1 MRVAVTNLRV
11 YGNPYQ
17 RLLYSAIG
25 DRYWAMRGTIG
36 EAIAKQ
42 RALKKNGLF
51 HVHWE
56 ESLFA
61 KCASVADAVR
71 VRREFIAALERYVAV
86 GGKVIWTLHNL
97 RAHEGRFVQT
107 LVSLRKDLAA
117 LSHRIL
123 VHNQAGLSTVQAQTG
138 LDDPSK
144 VTVLPHP
151 AYLDVYEPRAR
162 TQKLAGRAP
171 AHPRTLL
178 HFGMVRA
185 YKGIPDLVRK
195 LSPEFMA
202 QHQLQLHI
210 CGQPHRA
217 DSFLDE
223 LLAQTQGRT
232 DIQYSLDQ
240 VPDEE
245 VADLLRAHAGVIIPY
260 HHVLT
265 SGVAVL
271 SLTLGVPTVAPDTP
285 AMREL
290 YPASSHHLLFNP
302 RSVKDM
308 QRAALAV
315 VEMSA
320 QERLQIARDYIQQ
333 ALTISPDVISE
344 ALGTIY
350 DELLG
355 REPSG
360 AGGSDVVGQSDK
372 KLHNKRPFFADEMRF
387 QPNVSALYQLVSEES
402 SMATRASKAAS
413 AELSNQQLALELVKA
428 TLVSAAAR
436 SSMSDELLLNK
447 AKQNVNQF
455 TVERARLDGA
465 YAVRL
470 YRNILT
476 RLETPPAEPAAADA
490 KAAPATGT
498 AAAAAK

>member
-1 MRVAVTNLRV
+1 MARIAVTNLRV

-17 RLLYSAIG
+17 RLLYRAIG
-25 DRYWAMRGTIG
+25 DRYWAMLGSLD

-42 RALKKNGLF
+42 RVRKNGLF

-56 ESLFA
+56 EALFS
-61 KCASVADAVR
+61 KCASVAEAVSK
-71 VRREFIAALERYVAV
+71 RRRFIERLTRYVEA
-86 GGKVIWTLHNL
+86 GGKVVWTLHNL

-107 LVSLRKDLAA
+107 LVSLRKDLAS

-123 VHNQAGLSTVQAQTG
+123 VHNQMGLSTIQAQTG
-138 LDDPSK
+138 LDDMSK

-162 TQKLAGRAP
+162 TLKLAGQP
-171 AHPRTLL
+171 PSHPRTLL
-178 HFGMVRA
+178 HFGMIRA
-185 YKGIPDLVRK
+185 YKGIPDLVQK
-195 LSPEFMA
+195 LSADFMR
-202 QHQLQLHI
+202 QHQLILHI

-217 DSFLDE
+217 DTFLDD

-232 DIQYSLDQ
+232 DIRYSLDA
-240 VPDEE
+240 VPDED

-271 SLTLGVPTVAPDTP
+271 SLTLGVPTVAPDTS

-290 YPASSHHLLFNP
+290 YPPSSHHLLFNP

-315 VEMSA
+315 VNLSA
-320 QERLQIARDYIQQ
+320 QERVQIARDYIEQ
-333 ALTISPDVISE
+333 ALRISPEVISE

-355 REPSG
+355 IVRDRDTEG
-360 AGGSDVVGQSDK
+360 DADGDGDK
-372 KLHNKRPFFADEMRF
+372 KLHNKPRNLADNTRF
-387 QPNVSALYQLVSEES
+387 QPNVAALYQLVSEDS

-428 TLVSAAAR
+428 TLVSTAAR
-436 SSMSDELLLNK
+436 ASMTDELLLNK
-447 AKQNVNQF
+447 AKQNVSKF
-455 TVERARLDGA
+455 TIERSRWDAV